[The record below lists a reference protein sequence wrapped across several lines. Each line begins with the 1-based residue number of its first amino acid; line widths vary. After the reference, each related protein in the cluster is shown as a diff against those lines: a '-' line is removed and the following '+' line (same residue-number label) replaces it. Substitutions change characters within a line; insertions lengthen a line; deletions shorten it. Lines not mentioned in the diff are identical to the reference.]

1 MSSTAATIEVETD
14 RSNVAS
20 QRLSYARLTVVG
32 LLVIALGSLLAT
44 VPEPFIGPV
53 AALLSLA
60 VAALVWRFGRW
71 TILLGALYA
80 IPPLIMSAALFV
92 LALIYPD
99 SFLQF
104 VPLVLV
110 LGIGSLVSLVAGIKA
125 FASYR
130 RGNPAPLST
139 HTERWW
145 LRATVVAVV
154 ALSVASAALAFTGR
168 STVDTS
174 AAVGATEIVLKF
186 PDIEPGALEVEVG
199 QTVRLVV
206 KNDDWALHT
215 FTMDGQDVDYPMRP
229 RSSRLVEFT
238 PTEAGEYRYFCRV
251 LGHDRMEGTLLVR

>member
-110 LGIGSLVSLVAGIKA
+110 LGIGSRCRSWPGSRPSPATDEEIRTTVNAYGAMVAEGHGCGG
-125 FASYR
+125 
-130 RGNPAPLST
+130 RGA
-139 HTERWW
+139 ERSVRCTRVH
-145 LRATVVAVV
+145 RAEH
-154 ALSVASAALAFTGR
+154 R
-168 STVDTS
+168 
-174 AAVGATEIVLKF
+174 
-186 PDIEPGALEVEVG
+186 
-199 QTVRLVV
+199 
-206 KNDDWALHT
+206 
-215 FTMDGQDVDYPMRP
+215 
-229 RSSRLVEFT
+229 
-238 PTEAGEYRYFCRV
+238 
-251 LGHDRMEGTLLVR
+251 